1 MTVLCS
7 FNVEIRLFGWQFRG
21 WAAIRWVA
29 ILRPGCDYLGGDLK
43 AGIRSFRW
51 QLCGWDESLWVA
63 ALMLGLQYLGGRFM
77 AGMRLLGWQ
86 F

>member
-1 MTVLCS
+1 MAVP
-7 FNVEIRLFGWQFRG
+7 RL
-21 WAAIRWVA
+21 
-29 ILRPGCDYLGGDLK
+29 GCDKVGCDFQARMQLLGGGDLK
-43 AGIRSFRW
+43 AGIRSCRW
-51 QLCGWDESLWVA
+51 RLCGWDESLWVA